1 MEGKLGELGKE
12 IYQKYDPYN
21 KDLEHESDDI
31 ASSVDIGKYKSSGKL
46 SLPSSDRKDY
56 LANKGLQREHTRSEI
71 ESKVAAVLY
80 AQEVGDKKLEKEASL
95 LLIQFL
101 DEKIQLFIEKEDYEN
116 AGIYIEHIKKVKNR
130 VYDLNEENVFE
141 FKKGETLFLI
151 EEVARLIN
159 EADIDREEILALTQE
174 NPLRKIN
181 LEKQKELLKLK
192 KIKALFFLASLMD
205 NLKNYLEVEEK
216 VKKEFSQNLKVN
228 ENIRIRKEVS
238 LELLKETLVKTI
250 RFISFNFCQIDK
262 EALEFW
268 KCDERIEN
276 GEVPY
281 FTRKNLKKGV
291 IFPIGAN
298 AENFSQVILW
308 AKKFEGE
315 NLEKIKDFIFQ
326 NQEEAKEFYLATKN
340 GRK

>member
-1 MEGKLGELGKE
+1 MGGELGELGKE
-12 IYQKYDPYN
+12 IYKKYDPYN
-21 KDLEHESDDI
+21 EDLNPGV
-31 ASSVDIGKYKSSGKL
+31 ASSAEIERYGSSQKAPLL
-46 SLPSSDRKDY
+46 SCGRKDY

-71 ESKVAAVLY
+71 ESKVAAILY
-80 AQEVGDKKLEKEASL
+80 AQEIGDKKLEREASL
-95 LLIQFL
+95 MLIQLL
-101 DEKIQLFIEKEDYEN
+101 DEKIQLFMEKKDYEN
-116 AGIYIEHIKKVKNR
+116 AGIYIEHIKKVKSR
-130 VYDLNEENVFE
+130 VSDLNEENVFE

-151 EEVARLIN
+151 EEVARLIDG
-159 EADIDREEILALTQE
+159 ADIDREEILALTQE
-174 NPLRKIN
+174 NPSRKIN